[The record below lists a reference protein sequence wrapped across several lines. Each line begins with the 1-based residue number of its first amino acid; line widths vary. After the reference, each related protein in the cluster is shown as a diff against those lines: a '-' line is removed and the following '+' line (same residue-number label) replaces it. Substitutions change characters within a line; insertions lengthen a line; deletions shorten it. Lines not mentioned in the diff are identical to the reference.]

1 MEEKITKSPKLDRR
15 LSAIASMVN
24 REGKSGMRLAD
35 IGADHGY
42 LVTWLALEGRI
53 AKGYACDVNE
63 QPLER
68 SRATVALYGAQDKVE
83 LRLTDGLHG
92 LSPELVDWVTIAGM
106 GGDLI
111 ARILEEAH
119 WEKESHIRYLL
130 QPNTKADHLRQW
142 LLEHGYRTIEERVVE
157 EGRFVYPII
166 YMTPGKMEISEAEMP
181 LYLAAG
187 MIGAGE
193 KLSEE
198 ERKFLE
204 RRKSAA
210 QLKLDGLLAS
220 KGEKSEAVIREQ
232 EAIISGIS
240 ARLSK

>member
-1 MEEKITKSPKLDRR
+1 MEDNKQKRPKLDRR

-24 REGKSGMRLAD
+24 VEGKTGVKLAD

-42 LVTWLALEGRI
+42 LVTWLALEGKI
-53 AKGYACDVNE
+53 EKGYACDVNA

-68 SRATVALYGAQDKVE
+68 SRSTVVLYGAEDKVE

-92 LSPELVDWVTIAGM
+92 LTPDMVDWVTIAGM

-119 WEKESHIRYLL
+119 WEQEKHIQYLL
-130 QPNTKADHLRQW
+130 QPNTKSDHLRQW
-142 LLEHGYRTIEERVVE
+142 LLEHGYRTIAEQVVE

-166 YMTPGKMEISEAEMP
+166 HMTPGKMTVPEEEMP
-181 LYLAAG
+181 LYLAVG

-193 KLSEE
+193 TLSDE

-204 RRKSAA
+204 RRRSAA

-220 KGEKSEAVIREQ
+220 KGEKPEAVIREQ
-232 EAIISGIS
+232 EAIISGIN
-240 ARLSK
+240 ARLSR